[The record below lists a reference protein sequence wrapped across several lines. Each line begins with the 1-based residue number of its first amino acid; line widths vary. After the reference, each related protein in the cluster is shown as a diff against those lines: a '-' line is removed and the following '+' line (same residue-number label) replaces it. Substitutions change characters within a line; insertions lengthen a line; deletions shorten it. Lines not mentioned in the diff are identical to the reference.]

1 MKSTDPHWRYQR
13 VIRKLEPDGKV
24 LRCSDLQGG
33 VSAQATLVEFGVP
46 DRAPEKVVVRRF
58 GEADLRR
65 NPDLAY
71 DQFSLMLS
79 LRRAGLAVPIPYL
92 PDASD
97 EIFAAPYL
105 VLEYIEGSTE
115 LAPSEVESGINQ
127 LAEYLAEIHK
137 IPGTDRA
144 VSRLPKFE
152 DICAAE
158 LRRPKA
164 YSSDSSPKGAWDRA
178 SEDPAKGSTEDFA
191 DEERIREILL
201 AVMPLPQRNSPALLH
216 GDYWP
221 GNVVWQGG
229 RIAAVID
236 WEDTAVGDPLPTYPT
251 PVEIVGFRP
260 RRILHPALRR
270 GRRPTSQACRT
281 GTSLPSDWRHPVRCG
296 DRTEKRSCG
305 KDNGWF
311 VDQVQE
317 ADQPAREKASEKVQ
331 RRAPSGR

>member
-1 MKSTDPHWRYQR
+1 LKSTDPHWRYQR

-92 PDASD
+92 LDASG

-191 DEERIREILL
+191 DGERIREILL

-236 WEDTAVGDPLPTYPT
+236 WEDAAVGDPLAD
-251 PVEIVGFRP
+251 VSNARLEILWAFGPDCMDDFTRHYHTSRPQTDFTGLPYWDLYAAFR
-260 RRILHPALRR
+260 LA
-270 GRRPTSQACRT
+270 
-281 GTSLPSDWRHPVRCG
+281 PSKFAAWGLEPEKEAIVRERH
-296 DRTEKRSCG
+296 
-305 KDNGWF
+305 GWF
-311 VDQVQE
+311 VDQAFKKQTEFARGE
-317 ADQPAREKASEKVQ
+317 A
-331 RRAPSGR
+331 